1 MLIDKRLFFVY
12 GGFEILLLISS
23 FFMGK
28 SWFFS
33 SQVAFFGSIL
43 ILLASFRS
51 YKNRVLSK
59 VEEARLTL
67 QDDDEDEIWGES
79 SQDDLKAKFEAKAKE
94 FRVNQA
100 SEVDEGSN
108 LASHKHPQTDKKE
121 ENLENLSA
129 KELLK
134 REKRLAKKNIKFENL
149 QTAFVPFRLM
159 AYAFLVVGFLALNRN
174 EVFDMTA
181 FLLALGVMPVGAL
194 VYGVIVRG
202 D

>member
-94 FRVNQA
+94 FRANQA

-108 LASHKHPQTDKKE
+108 LASHNPSKE

>member
-1 MLIDKRLFFVY
+1 MLIDKRLALVY

-23 FFMGK
+23 IFMGK
-28 SWFFS
+28 SWFLS
-33 SQVAFFGSIL
+33 SQVAFFGSLL

-51 YKNRVLSK
+51 YKNRILSK
-59 VEEARLTL
+59 IEEAKLTL
-67 QDDDEDEIWGES
+67 QDDDEDEIWGEN
-79 SQDDLKAKFEAKAKE
+79 SQSDLKAKFEAKAKE
-94 FRVNQA
+94 FRANQG
-100 SEVDEGSN
+100 SEVDKGSN
-108 LASHKHPQTDKKE
+108 LASNDFAETDKKE

-149 QTAFVPFRLM
+149 QTAFVPFRLI
-159 AYAFLVVGFLALNRN
+159 AYAFLVVGFLSLNRN
-174 EVFDMTA
+174 GVFDITA

-194 VYGVIVRG
+194 IYGAIVRG

>member
-1 MLIDKRLFFVY
+1 MSFDKRLLAVY

-23 FFMGK
+23 LFMGK

-33 SQVAFFGSIL
+33 SQVAFFGSLL

-59 VEEARLTL
+59 VEDAKLALNE
-67 QDDDEDEIWGES
+67 DEDEIWGEGEEG
-79 SQDDLKAKFEAKAKE
+79 DLEAKFKAKAEE
-94 FRVNQA
+94 FRVGQDLNR
-100 SEVDEGSN
+100 EKD
-108 LASHKHPQTDKKE
+108 
-121 ENLENLSA
+121 ENLSANLNREDENLSA

-149 QTAFVPFRLM
+149 QTAFVPFRLI

-174 EVFDMTA
+174 GVFDMTA
-181 FLLALGVMPVGAL
+181 FLLALGIMPIGAL
-194 VYGVIVRG
+194 IYGVIVRG